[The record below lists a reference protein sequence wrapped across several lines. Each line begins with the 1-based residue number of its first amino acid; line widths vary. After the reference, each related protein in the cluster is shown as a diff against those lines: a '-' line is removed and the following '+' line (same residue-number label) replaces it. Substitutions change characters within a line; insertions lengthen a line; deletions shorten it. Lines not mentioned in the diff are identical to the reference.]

1 MKHLPCILSF
11 SAFLG
16 LLLLGAA
23 AVLGFPLTFDQNAP
37 AIVGFSSAA
46 GVLGFLMLDYA
57 PSRSRPTVAARVV
70 EPKRAFA
77 PAAYQ
82 RLNPTPAELRFGDDI
97 TVNIMATLGTRSASA
112 TVSLS

>member
-23 AVLGFPLTFDQNAP
+23 AVLGFPLTFDQIAP

-46 GVLGFLMLDYA
+46 GVLGFLMLDHRRRPGCRAEACVRARRLPA
-57 PSRSRPTVAARVV
+57 PESHPRRAAVR
-70 EPKRAFA
+70 R
-77 PAAYQ
+77 
-82 RLNPTPAELRFGDDI
+82 
-97 TVNIMATLGTRSASA
+97 
-112 TVSLS
+112 